1 MLTCGLVVEGDY
13 DEAVLTEFIR
23 QCAGHDV
30 EIVSRVCNPRGSLM
44 KRFPGFLEEF
54 RYVKQGTSVDRALVV
69 RDADR
74 REPHALRREMEAKIA
89 HRIYAFS
96 PVRFIVIVRE
106 LEAWL
111 LADSEAIATVTRG
124 YSGRGVPVV
133 NESIEDI
140 ADPKARLQRM
150 LSDAKVAYT
159 KEVARK
165 IAAAANVEY
174 IAYRCPS
181 FRSFVQ
187 AVRNG

>member
-1 MLTCGLVVEGDY
+1 
-13 DEAVLTEFIR
+13 
-23 QCAGHDV
+23 
-30 EIVSRVCNPRGSLM
+30 
-44 KRFPGFLEEF
+44 
-54 RYVKQGTSVDRALVV
+54 
-69 RDADR
+69 
-74 REPHALRREMEAKIA
+74 
-89 HRIYAFS
+89 
-96 PVRFIVIVRE
+96 
-106 LEAWL
+106 
-111 LADSEAIATVTRG
+111 
-124 YSGRGVPVV
+124 VPVV